1 MTNEETYKE
10 LLKFLNTIHYVK
22 PEQIPE
28 IALYMDQVTG
38 FMEDRLK
45 KVKRY
50 PDDKILTKTMINN
63 YTKAKILPAPIKKK
77 YSKEHMYMLLL
88 IYYYKGILSLDDL
101 NTVLFNLTNNYF
113 KPDDSEADFNVEA
126 IYREVFTLETEQ
138 MQALKKDIAQ
148 KFEHSKSTFT
158 DGAAQ
163 NLSEAERDR
172 LQKFAFICE
181 LGFDVYLK
189 KLLMEKLCDQ
199 LKEEQKGV

>member
-10 LLKFLNTIHYVK
+10 LLKFLNTLHYVK

-50 PDDKILTKTMINN
+50 PNDKILTKTMINN
-63 YTKAKILPAPIKKK
+63 YTKAKILPPPIKKK

-113 KPDDSEADFNVEA
+113 KPDDEDAEFNVEA

-138 MQALKKDIAQ
+138 MSALKKDIAQ
-148 KFEHSKSTFT
+148 KFEHSKSTFI
-158 DGAAQ
+158 DGPSH
-163 NLSEAERDR
+163 NLSDAERDR